1 MSIYNNHISHR
12 IDCKFGC
19 CSLLVV
25 LKVYQM
31 ITINLMDILTTLS
44 KTKIIMI
51 SLFKKMSNNSSVA
64 LHSLKK
70 KNFTPNF
77 HEEQITLLIFFKCN
91 NPLHLLYVIE
101 YSYNSLKRNARLI
114 KIVRFSSVFLGLP

>member
-1 MSIYNNHISHR
+1 
-12 IDCKFGC
+12 
-19 CSLLVV
+19 
-25 LKVYQM
+25 M

-70 KNFTPNF
+70 KDFTPNF
-77 HEEQITLLIFFKCN
+77 HEEQITLLIFFLMQQSSLF
-91 NPLHLLYVIE
+91 PLCHRI
-101 YSYNSLKRNARLI
+101 
-114 KIVRFSSVFLGLP
+114 FL